1 MEYELQNP
9 RRRRIENT
17 AIGLGWFSIALG
29 TTELLFGGALARA
42 MGMPRR
48 SGVIRLFG
56 LREIATGVGLLSAK
70 DRQPW
75 LWARVAG
82 DGLDLAVL
90 AANVDGNRR
99 IGGLATAIG
108 AVTGAT
114 ALDAITAEGLA
125 GCEQKARRAQ
135 VDYGDRSGFPQGIEA
150 ARGLARIA
158 LDKSAEKTATR
169 H

>member
-9 RRRRIENT
+9 RRRRLENT

-29 TTELLFGGALARA
+29 TTELLFGGALARGL
-42 MGMPRR
+42 GMPRR

-56 LREIATGVGLLSAK
+56 LREIATGIGILSAK

-75 LWARVAG
+75 LWGRVAG
-82 DGLDLAVL
+82 DGLDLALL

-99 IGGLATAIG
+99 LGGVAAAIG

-114 ALDAITAEGLA
+114 ALDAITAEGMA
-125 GCEQKARRAQ
+125 KCETKARRAQ
-135 VDYGDRSGFPQGIEA
+135 VDYGNRSGFPGGVEA
-150 ARGLARIA
+150 ARGLARAA
-158 LDKSAEKTATR
+158 LQEAATR